1 LFLIDWEFVFGIKEW
16 PSFSCSESRS
26 LKEVRKK
33 SLLTTTP
40 SVVDIFNIE
49 YCSFVMSQ
57 DNNTNNIEENM
68 EEKMLNILRQQEE
81 MIQISGSPVSSEESL
96 KFYDEYISH
105 SSTLFGPDCQIVA
118 IAQCLKAD
126 FLVST
131 GEWKVAFDV
140 YLSALRV
147 TMISFGDNHIR
158 TALVLEKIG
167 NVCLQT
173 QDHDSAL
180 NAFKEAVAKFRLIL
194 PITDPKIIAC
204 INNIARSHCLHGTGQ
219 SLRKALEV
227 YQHCLSIQ
235 RSSFARDLLMEAT
248 TLSAIGQINGRLE
261 FDDAAIECHKEAM
274 ILRTRVLGDNHFD
287 ISTSLFAIAT
297 IQFNR
302 ENYELA
308 LVAFKHCLSIRIS
321 NPCNVEDVSSV
332 LFNIAAVC
340 AENGNPAQA
349 IDFFKEAIN
358 VESASDL
365 NKNNKT
371 ILQCLHHITQ
381 VHQSQGQFNGAIET
395 ALQACQLAL
404 SDKNISLSYKLE
416 VLRLTG
422 NLYLENGNAGKAHE
436 YFTIARELGCKNG
449 PPTGAKPL
457 SARAA

>member
-1 LFLIDWEFVFGIKEW
+1 MIDGENIFLGIEDGLLQKHQ
-16 PSFSCSESRS
+16 FSCP
-26 LKEVRKK
+26 RKQK
-33 SLLTTTP
+33 YEK
-40 SVVDIFNIE
+40 IHYE
-49 YCSFVMSQ
+49 YLYSPPRHGHSFVMSQ
-57 DNNTNNIEENM
+57 GNNTSNMEESMEENM
-68 EEKMLNILRQQEE
+68 LNKLRQQEE
-81 MIQISGSPVSSEESL
+81 MIQMCGSTVSSEESL

-105 SSTLFGPDCQIVA
+105 SSTLFGADCQIVA

-131 GEWKVAFDV
+131 GEWKLAFDV
-140 YLSALRV
+140 YFSALRV

-167 NVCLQT
+167 NVCLQM

-204 INNIARSHCLHGTGQ
+204 IHNIARSHCFFGTGQ

-261 FDDAAIECHKEAM
+261 FDDAAIESHKEAM
-274 ILRTRVLGDNHFD
+274 ILKSRVLGDNHFD

-302 ENYELA
+302 ENYEHA
-308 LVAFKHCLSIRIS
+308 LVAFKHCLTIRIS
-321 NPCNVEDVSSV
+321 SPCNAEDVSSV

-365 NKNNKT
+365 KNNKT

-381 VHQSQGQFNGAIET
+381 LHQSQGQINGAIET
-395 ALQACQLAL
+395 ALQASQLAL
-404 SDKNISLSYKLE
+404 SDKNISLPYKLE
-416 VLRLTG
+416 LLRLTG

-436 YFTIARELGCKNG
+436 YFARARELGCKNG
-449 PPTGAKPL
+449 LSTGAKPL